1 MTRRL
6 MLTYLSLAAFV
17 LLILEV
23 PLGASFAR
31 QERRQIIADVQR
43 DALVL
48 ATYAEE
54 VLEGGIKL
62 DLARIAA
69 DYQLQTSG
77 RVVVVDATGLAIAD
91 SAPRAAK
98 PADFS
103 SRPEIAAALTGELTS
118 GIRHSDTLATDL
130 VYSAVP
136 VASGGRVLGA
146 VRITYPATALS
157 ERINRNWIALG
168 MIALIVLAAASLIG
182 WLLARSVTSPVRD
195 LEDAAATLARGDLGT
210 RAPEDSGPP
219 ELRALARTFNE
230 TAARLQVL
238 MDSQRAFIADAS
250 HQLRTPLTALR
261 LRLESLEP
269 VDGAAGES
277 EDLDAAVRESWRLS
291 QIVDELL
298 ALASAESANPERM
311 PADVGAIVRDRHD
324 AWSALAEERGVTLRA
339 EYADVP
345 TALVAPGHLE
355 QILDNYLS
363 NALDAAPQNSSVAI
377 TTRRAGDWIEI
388 GVRDEGPGMSDQN
401 RARAFDRFWRAP
413 GAERGSGSGLGL
425 AIVQRLANASGG
437 EAELRA
443 APGGGIEAVIRLR
456 TSD

>member
-54 VLEGGIKL
+54 VLEGGIRL
-62 DLARIAA
+62 DLTRIAA
-69 DYQLQTSG
+69 DYQSRTGG
-77 RVVVVDATGLAIAD
+77 RVVVVDTTGVAIAD
-91 SAPRAAK
+91 SAPRAAE

-103 SRPEIAAALTGELTS
+103 SRPEFTAALSGNLTS
-118 GIRHSDTLATDL
+118 GIRRSNTLNADL

-146 VRITYPATALS
+146 VRITYPGTALA
-157 ERINRNWIALG
+157 ERIHRNWIALG
-168 MIALIVLAAASLIG
+168 LVALIVLAAASLIG
-182 WLLARSVTSPVRD
+182 WILARSVASPVRD
-195 LEDAAATLARGDLGT
+195 LQTAAATLAGGNLGA
-210 RAPEDSGPP
+210 RAPEESGPP
-219 ELRALARTFNE
+219 EVRALARTFNE
-230 TAARLQVL
+230 TATRLQAL
-238 MDSQRAFIADAS
+238 MDSQRSFIADAS

-261 LRLESLEP
+261 LRLENLEP
-269 VDGAAGES
+269 SATDDG

-298 ALASAESANPERM
+298 ILASTEGANPERS
-311 PADVGAIVRDRHD
+311 PVDVCAIARDRHD
-324 AWSALAEERGVTLRA
+324 AWSALSEERGVTLRV
-339 EYADVP
+339 ECDELP
-345 TALVAPGHLE
+345 LALVAAGHLE

-363 NALDAAPQNSSVAI
+363 NALDVSPQGATVTIYA
-377 TTRRAGDWIEI
+377 RATADRIEV
-388 GVRDEGPGMSDQN
+388 GVRDEGPGMTEQD

-413 GAERGSGSGLGL
+413 GADRESGSGLGL
-425 AIVQRLANASGG
+425 AIVRRLADANGG
-437 EAELRA
+437 EAELREA
-443 APGGGIEAVIRLR
+443 SGGGIEAVVRLR
-456 TSD
+456 AAG

>member
-54 VLEGGIKL
+54 VLEGGIQL
-62 DLARIAA
+62 DLTRIAA
-69 DYQLQTSG
+69 DYQLRTGG
-77 RVVVVDATGLAIAD
+77 RVVVVDATGVAIAD
-91 SAPRAAK
+91 SAPRDAK

-103 SRPEIAAALTGELTS
+103 SRPEFAAALTGNLTS
-118 GIRHSDTLATDL
+118 GLRRSNTLDTDL

-157 ERINRNWIALG
+157 ERIYRNWIALG
-168 MIALIVLAAASLIG
+168 LVALIVLAAASLIG
-182 WLLARSVTSPVRD
+182 WILARSVTSPVRD
-195 LEDAAATLARGDLGT
+195 LQIAAATLAGGDLGV
-210 RAPEDSGPP
+210 RAPEGSGPP
-219 ELRALARTFNE
+219 EVRALARTFNE
-230 TAARLQVL
+230 TAGRLQVL
-238 MDSQRAFIADAS
+238 IDSQKSFIADAS

-261 LRLESLEP
+261 LRLENLEP
-269 VDGAAGES
+269 SDGRNE
-277 EDLDAAVRESWRLS
+277 EDLEAAVRESWRLS

-298 ALASAESANPERM
+298 VLASAESAHPERS
-311 PADVGAIVRDRHD
+311 PVDVRAIVRDRYD
-324 AWSALAEERGVTLRA
+324 AWSALSEERDIALRMECA
-339 EYADVP
+339 ELP
-345 TALVAPGHLE
+345 QALVAPGHLE

-363 NALDAAPQNSSVAI
+363 NALDAAPQGTSVTISA
-377 TTRRAGDWIEI
+377 RAVLDGIEVA
-388 GVRDEGPGMSDQN
+388 VRDEGPGMNEKD

-413 GAERGSGSGLGL
+413 GADRDGGSGLGL
-425 AIVQRLANASGG
+425 AIVRRLADANGG
-437 EAELRA
+437 EAELREA
-443 APGGGIEAVIRLR
+443 AGGGIEAVVRLR
-456 TSD
+456 AAD